1 MYRFLFFTFA
11 LTFSSYLFSQT
22 PCNGASGQIIADS
35 YYSTF
40 DNYYQQCTGQSM
52 TFICQNVVLPDN
64 GEIQSIRWRIND
76 AVIYDQLND
85 TLELT
90 SYIGLLGNLY
100 ADVLSTTGCLASFQ
114 LDLPILFIETPVLE
128 LDETIGSCSYTGAP
142 ISANLSNGSVENLF
156 TVFNYQP
163 QYLDSDFDYVN
174 SINVSGYD
182 SPTITDCSILN
193 SVFVN
198 IEHSYL
204 EDLTIEL
211 TCPNGTTIALFSNEI
226 FVGGSFLGEPID
238 DDTTFPGN
246 GYTYKWTQNADSTL
260 AQWAYDSYVNNNNI
274 IPAGAYLPSQSLCDL
289 VGCPINGQWTLAVND
304 QFAWDNGNVFSWGL
318 SFENNSSTETYDPM
332 ASSYNTFSWSS
343 NEFSLSNQ
351 SVIEA
356 TAIANTNNQGTIHYA
371 YTNSAGCQESQSKEF
386 RIVDVEPS
394 IMAGNDISFIVD
406 PNPIAESSLLLQNS
420 SCQLAIFDTTICYG
434 NNADTYYTFCASD
447 YFDCTNLFGLSVIG
461 ETENLDTLT
470 IWEGTDTNSEPLYHD
485 PLSLVEHFFSTA
497 TNCFTLHFTSDNFAS
512 CEDNYYAT
520 TEISLKSNALPNIS
534 INWEP
539 AQYFTQPDSAV
550 TSVSM
555 PSQNTWAT
563 VTADIPYYSGCKTT
577 DSLLITIPDNSVLL
591 TVFHDINQNGV
602 FDPNENTIPYFPVTA
617 ANVGTIYTN
626 VNGQAISSLAEAISF
641 EVNIDE
647 SQWSFTTP
655 SLIIV
660 DGSGWSGIAIEYFI
674 GVSPTANLVT
684 DIEVSLEGVTAN
696 CNVTSYPEAVVFNA
710 GNYFP
715 GGQIQLQLDPSYTF
729 ISSSPSPVST
739 ANNVLVY
746 EVPTLDYHETFAV
759 QMNIQNPPAITFGT
773 EVSNVLNSYYY
784 LSAGNL
790 SEIIDSDSVNQIV
803 TCSYDPNNKITHTG
817 TGLFNTINPNTRLEY
832 TINFQNIGNAEAQ
845 TVFISDQLP
854 EVLNPTTVQPIA
866 WSHDFDLLI
875 EDHHLLFTFEN
886 INLPGIDQDSAAS
899 MGFVRFTIDQ
909 VPDLAPSSIIENT
922 AMIIFDLNEP
932 IITNTAFNQIA
943 NPIGVQEKT
952 ASSFSVFPNPTSDLL
967 YWNDAN
973 YQLIKINTMS
983 GQTILVPNNKLNQ
996 FDMSNLACGI
1006 FHVEFI
1012 SNDGDF
1018 IRRIIVK
1025 E

>member
-90 SYIGLLGNLY
+90 SYTGLLGNLY

-114 LDLPILFIETPVLE
+114 LNLPILFVETPVIE

-163 QYLDSDFDYVN
+163 QYFDSDFDYVN

-289 VGCPINGQWTLAVND
+289 EGCPINGQWTLAVND
-304 QFAWDNGNVFSWGL
+304 RFAWDNGNVFSWGL

-332 ASSYNTFSWSS
+332 TSSYNTFSWSS

-371 YTNSAGCQESQSKEF
+371 YTNSAGCQVNRSKELT
-386 RIVDVEPS
+386 IIDVLPTV
-394 IMAGNDISFIVD
+394 IAGNDISFID
-406 PNPIAESSLLLQNS
+406 TPNPIAESELLILNS
-420 SCQLAIFDTTICYG
+420 TCPFVTFDTTICYG
-434 NNADTYYTFCASD
+434 NNADSYYTFCAAD
-447 YFDCTNLFGLSVIG
+447 YFECTDLFSISITG
-461 ETENLDTLT
+461 EIEPYDTLV
-470 IWEGTDTNSEPLYHD
+470 IWEGTDINAQPLFQNS
-485 PLSLVEHFFSTA
+485 LSLGEHFFSTELD
-497 TNCFTLHFTSDNFAS
+497 CFTLHITSSAFTS
-512 CEDNYYAT
+512 CEDANYQPLR
-520 TEISLKSNALPNIS
+520 IRLKPIQIPNVS
-534 INWEP
+534 IQWQP
-539 AQYFTQPDSAV
+539 SQYFTNPDSI
-550 TSVSM
+550 VSSLIM
-555 PSQNTWAT
+555 PDENLWAIIT
-563 VTADIPYYSGCKTT
+563 TDIPNYSGCSHS
-577 DSLLITIPDNSVLL
+577 DSLFVTILDNSILL
-591 TVFHDINQNGV
+591 TVFNDSNGNGIL
-602 FDPNENTIPYFPVTA
+602 DTNESTIPYFPVTVG
-617 ANVGTIYTN
+617 NVGIIFTN
-626 VNGQAISSLAEAISF
+626 ADGQAISALDEAISF
-641 EVNIDE
+641 SVSIDE
-647 SQWSFTTP
+647 NQWNFTTP
-655 SLIIV
+655 SFIEV
-660 DGSGWSGIAIEYFI
+660 DGSGWSGYAIEYFI
-674 GVSPTANLVT
+674 GVSPTANLET
-684 DIEVSLEGVTAN
+684 NIEVSLEGISGN
-696 CNVTSYPEAVVFNA
+696 CNITSYPQVFVFNNA
-710 GNYFP
+710 NYFP
-715 GGQIQLQLDPSYTF
+715 GGQVQIQLDPLYTF
-729 ISSSPSPVST
+729 LSSEPTPISSSNNLLIYNIPSLNYHEHYT
-739 ANNVLVY
+739 INMNVLNPEATNFGA
-746 EVPTLDYHETFAV
+746 EVTSVA
-759 QMNIQNPPAITFGT
+759 
-773 EVSNVLNSYYY
+773 NSYYY
-784 LSAGNL
+784 LSQDVL
-790 SEIIDSDSVNQIV
+790 SEIIDTDSVNGIA

-817 TGLFNTINPNTRLEY
+817 TGPFNTINPNTRLEY

-899 MGFVRFTIDQ
+899 MGFIRFTIDQ
-909 VPDLAPSSIIENT
+909 VSDLAPSSIIENT

-943 NPIGVQEKT
+943 NPIGVQEKI
-952 ASSFSVFPNPTSDLL
+952 ASSFNVFPNPTSDLL

-996 FDMSNLACGI
+996 FDMSNLASGI

-1012 SNDGDF
+1012 SNDGNF